1 VAQQFD
7 FNLRLVDSVSA
18 TGKKAAD
25 AVRNVNNEAKKAQKS
40 LDFSKELHKTE
51 EQLKRL
57 KFDPSGY
64 KKLIE
69 AQKELSE
76 ARKKLG
82 KESFFGA
89 FKEKMSF
96 GKTMGAAFLGD
107 LLAESLIE
115 GAKKAVEIVF
125 EGVKKAFEA
134 GAAAENLRLGAKLTL
149 GKGAG
154 EFNEDVGR
162 FSKMTGL
169 DDDAI
174 KGMLLPVRRA
184 GFDQKG
190 ARSAFAIAADLA
202 AANGKGGD
210 QGQISGVL
218 DTLTDIRLKGGVGE
232 KRLVSMGVNAPEFYK
247 SLGKKLKVS
256 AASAKDRAEGGKV
269 DPQLLINTIGEAVE
283 KQQGGKLGTGAIAYS
298 KTFEARSK
306 KLFNLPEEYLKSV
319 SESPAWTA
327 LSDRMGKALE
337 ALDPDGP
344 RGKKIVGA
352 LVQAFEKLVG
362 YVDKFMSPENIDKFA
377 DGVTSVVDMLGKI
390 PSYLNTIVTASEVLA
405 TIWAGSKI
413 VGAVSSLA
421 TLLPGVATVAGG
433 AVAAIAPLAA
443 PLLAVAAAAGA
454 VAFAIGR
461 IQSTAQELGGWD
473 AVMRDFKDWGS
484 GKGPAIASGN
494 MPKDMTWNESTQSW
508 KPNKKVDVNAPTV
521 INVHGVDADTGKKAG
536 ADIHKNMVNAYE
548 RASMQGG

>member
-1 VAQQFD
+1 VEQFQVG
-7 FNLRLVDSVSA
+7 LRLVEGISSPA
-18 TGKKAAD
+18 KKATD
-25 AVRNVNNEAKKAQKS
+25 AVKAVSREAKKAQQS
-40 LDFSKELHKTE
+40 LDFSKELHRTE

-64 KKLIE
+64 KKLLE
-69 AQKELSE
+69 AQKELGES
-76 ARKKLG
+76 RKKLG

-89 FKEKMSF
+89 FKDKMSF
-96 GKTMGAAFLGD
+96 GKMTSAAFLGD
-107 LLAESLIE
+107 LLAESLVE
-115 GAKKAVEIVF
+115 GAKKAVEIVY

-134 GAAAENLRLGAKLTL
+134 GAASENLRLGAKLTL

-154 EFNEDVGR
+154 EFGEDVGR
-162 FSKMTGL
+162 FSKMTGF

-174 KGMLLPVRRA
+174 KAMLLPVRRA

-190 ARSAFAIAADLA
+190 ARSAFAIASDLA

-210 QGQISGVL
+210 QGAVAGVL

-232 KRLVSMGVNAPEFYK
+232 KRLVSMGVNAPDFYK
-247 SLGKKLKVS
+247 SLAKKLKVS
-256 AASAKDRAEGGKV
+256 AKTAKDQAEGGKV

-306 KLFNLPEEYLKSV
+306 KLFNLPEEYLKAV
-319 SESPAWTA
+319 SESPAWDKF
-327 LSDRMGKALE
+327 SDRMGKALE

-352 LVQAFEKLVG
+352 LINAFEKLVG
-362 YVDKFMSPENIDKFA
+362 YADKLLSPENIDKFA
-377 DGVTSVVDMLGKI
+377 DGVTKAVDMLAKV
-390 PSYLNTIVTASEVLA
+390 PQYLGAIVTVSEVLA

-413 VGAVSSLA
+413 VGAISSLA
-421 TLLPGVATVAGG
+421 TLLPGVAAASGG

-443 PLLAVAAAAGA
+443 PLLAVAAAAAA
-454 VAFAIGR
+454 VAFAISR

-473 AVMRDFKDWGS
+473 AVLRDFKDWGS
-484 GKGPAIASGN
+484 GKGPALATDAVNDNSPQWKKDKAASKN
-494 MPKDMTWNESTQSW
+494 V
-508 KPNKKVDVNAPTV
+508 KVDAPTV
-521 INVHGVDADTGKKAG
+521 INVHGTDAEAGKKVG
-536 ADIHKNMVNAYE
+536 ADVHRNMVNAHE
-548 RASMQGG
+548 RAAMQGG